1 MGRNFEPK
9 DAFVFRPGDRRFSLF
24 SPMSDD
30 ERQIAEHIDRMAPE
44 EEGVIR
50 RYLHYADTLL
60 KGGHR
65 TEPLPFVS
73 LTRQE
78 QEKREEVPEEN
89 IDPDGK
95 AA

>member
-9 DAFVFRPGDRRFSLF
+9 DVFVFRPGGRRFRLF
-24 SPMSDD
+24 SPKSDD
-30 ERQIAEHIDRMAPE
+30 ELQMAEHIDHMSPE

-65 TEPLPFVS
+65 TEPLPFIS

-78 QEKREEVPEEN
+78 QEKREEGPDEN